1 LKIITIVTL
10 EDKVLLIVDNKITE
24 YSSNKIFQKKYSDVP
39 KFKLSYYI
47 IKPRHYFSSLIRL
60 PYRNYGKDISNYRFD
75 YIRKLAPS
83 KDFYL
88 YGKGWAKVLKED
100 SSFKNIEFPNIPEEV
115 DDKGHK
121 LQNFKFTLCFENTL
135 FPGYITEKIFDAMLS
150 GSVPVYVGCK
160 NITHE
165 VPSEC
170 FINAKDFSSPD
181 KLFAYIKNINKV
193 DWELINSKI
202 VTYINSEEFKNKY
215 DAKFFAEELY
225 CELKKLI

>member
-1 LKIITIVTL
+1 MGLTL
-10 EDKVLLIVDNKITE
+10 ELNLSKLFATNYISYKGKVNSKKETLL
-24 YSSNKIFQKKYSDVP
+24 KY
-39 KFKLSYYI
+39 KFAICYENA
-47 IKPRHYFSSLIRL
+47 R
-60 PYRNYGKDISNYRFD
+60 DI
-75 YIRKLAPS
+75 
-83 KDFYL
+83 
-88 YGKGWAKVLKED
+88 
-100 SSFKNIEFPNIPEEV
+100 
-115 DDKGHK
+115 
-121 LQNFKFTLCFENTL
+121 
-135 FPGYITEKIFDAMLS
+135 PGYITEKIFDAMLS